1 MAPRGGPNIYRG
13 ACRKCRTG
21 RGGAQE
27 GHIGALRGAFCQT
40 VRMEARSVTLHID
53 LRDARPSVTRDVLLP
68 WDAPLP
74 LVSSVIQQVMGWED
88 YHLHGF
94 TRGDE
99 FWGAAPRWTADPR
112 DGDEAS
118 EQDASLR
125 TLLPTQDAVATYVYD
140 YGDSWELRLT
150 ITETHEEDCADLR
163 ILAATGGHV
172 LEECGGTPGY
182 AALVEA
188 AQAAT
193 DQRPLTEDQAQL
205 LEWALEVSGLEGAS
219 ALHEWLTRFDTAGAR
234 ARLAALPAP
243 DPPEADGS
251 PDGSP
256 EDDHTALPT
265 LPEAEGSPEGSPVGD
280 HPLVVRLPPGVVRD
294 SLRRAFLTAVRR
306 QPTPLAQMVLDARLE
321 DTEAL
326 TPEDCAELTGGLR
339 RYLEHV
345 GDGLS
350 LTASGYLRPADAL
363 ALAAALGLDDDY
375 LGRLRRE
382 ADTRALLVICHALTR
397 MRILRR
403 TKERLTVTE
412 AARTALSDPQAL
424 LDLVVSR
431 LPVERQDMDRLIALT
446 TVLDLAGQP
455 VQERG
460 VQEPDPA
467 DYHEQHRRRNARLA
481 AAVVSLGITTT
492 ARPLT
497 GWDVMRVA
505 EETQMVLWVC
515 RVFPGDLFRT
525 AWAPTPLGRVLL
537 LRVLNAPD
545 GP

>member
-1 MAPRGGPNIYRG
+1 
-13 ACRKCRTG
+13 
-21 RGGAQE
+21 
-27 GHIGALRGAFCQT
+27 
-40 VRMEARSVTLHID
+40 MEARSVTLHID

-94 TRGDE
+94 TRGGE

-118 EQDASLR
+118 EQDVSLR

-172 LEECGGTPGY
+172 LEECGGIPGC

-188 AQAAT
+188 AQATA

-205 LEWALEVSGLEGAS
+205 LEWALEVSGLEGTS
-219 ALHEWLTRFDTAGAR
+219 ALHEWLTRFDAAGAR

-243 DPPEADGS
+243 DPPEAEGS
-251 PDGSP
+251 PDDSP
-256 EDDHTALPT
+256 KGDRPT
-265 LPEAEGSPEGSPVGD
+265 DPTPPEAEGSPEGSPVGD
-280 HPLVVRLPPGVVRD
+280 HPLIVRLPPGVVRD

-460 VQEPDPA
+460 VQEPDPD

-545 GP
+545 SP

>member
-1 MAPRGGPNIYRG
+1 
-13 ACRKCRTG
+13 
-21 RGGAQE
+21 
-27 GHIGALRGAFCQT
+27 
-40 VRMEARSVTLHID
+40 MEARSVTLHID

-94 TRGDE
+94 TRGGE

-172 LEECGGTPGY
+172 LEECGGIPGY

-188 AQAAT
+188 AQATA

-205 LEWALEVSGLEGAS
+205 LEWALEVSGLEGAM

-234 ARLAALPAP
+234 ARLAALPDPA
-243 DPPEADGS
+243 PPEAGSSPVGDPPDDPAPARADGSPVDDHPGDPVPAGAEEGS
-251 PDGSP
+251 PDGSLVG
-256 EDDHTALPT
+256 DHPD
-265 LPEAEGSPEGSPVGD
+265 D

>member
-1 MAPRGGPNIYRG
+1 
-13 ACRKCRTG
+13 
-21 RGGAQE
+21 
-27 GHIGALRGAFCQT
+27 
-40 VRMEARSVTLHID
+40 MEARSVTLHID

-94 TRGDE
+94 TRGGE

-150 ITETHEEDCADLR
+150 ITETHEEDCADPR

-172 LEECGGTPGY
+172 LEECGGIPGY

-188 AQAAT
+188 AQATA

-205 LEWALEVSGLEGAS
+205 LEWALEVSGLEGTS
-219 ALHEWLTRFDTAGAR
+219 ALHEWLTRFDAAGAR

-243 DPPEADGS
+243 DPPEAEGSPVSDHPDDPAPAGAEEGS
-251 PDGSP
+251 PDGSLVG
-256 EDDHTALPT
+256 DHP
-265 LPEAEGSPEGSPVGD
+265 GD
-280 HPLVVRLPPGVVRD
+280 HPLVVTLPPGVVRD

-525 AWAPTPLGRVLL
+525 AWAPTPLGRLLL

>member
-1 MAPRGGPNIYRG
+1 
-13 ACRKCRTG
+13 
-21 RGGAQE
+21 
-27 GHIGALRGAFCQT
+27 
-40 VRMEARSVTLHID
+40 MEARSVTLHID

-94 TRGDE
+94 TRGGE

-118 EQDASLR
+118 EQDVSLR

-150 ITETHEEDCADLR
+150 ITETHEEDCADPR

-172 LEECGGTPGY
+172 LEECGGIPGY

-188 AQAAT
+188 AQATA

-205 LEWALEVSGLEGAS
+205 LEWALEVSGLEGTS
-219 ALHEWLTRFDTAGAR
+219 ALHEWLTRFDAAGAR

-243 DPPEADGS
+243 DPPEAEGS
-251 PDGSP
+251 PVGDY
-256 EDDHTALPT
+256 PT
-265 LPEAEGSPEGSPVGD
+265 DPAPARADGSPEGSPVGDHPGD

-460 VQEPDPA
+460 VQEPDPD

>member
-1 MAPRGGPNIYRG
+1 
-13 ACRKCRTG
+13 
-21 RGGAQE
+21 
-27 GHIGALRGAFCQT
+27 
-40 VRMEARSVTLHID
+40 MEARSVTLHID
-53 LRDARPSVTRDVLLP
+53 LRDARPSVTRDVRLP

-94 TRGDE
+94 TRGGE

-150 ITETHEEDCADLR
+150 ITETHEEDCADPR

-172 LEECGGTPGY
+172 LEECGGIPGY

-188 AQAAT
+188 AQATA

-205 LEWALEVSGLEGAS
+205 LEWALEVSGLEGTS
-219 ALHEWLTRFDTAGAR
+219 ALHEWLTRFDAAGAR

-243 DPPEADGS
+243 DPPEAEGS
-251 PDGSP
+251 PENP
-256 EDDHTALPT
+256 EDDHPDDPAP
-265 LPEAEGSPEGSPVGD
+265 ARADGSPVDDHPGD

-460 VQEPDPA
+460 VQEPDPD

-545 GP
+545 SP

>member
-205 LEWALEVSGLEGAS
+205 LEWALEVSGLEGTS

-280 HPLVVRLPPGVVRD
+280 HPLVVTLPRGVVRD

-306 QPTPLAQMVLDARLE
+306 QPTPWPRWCWTHAWR
-321 DTEAL
+321 T
-326 TPEDCAELTGGLR
+326 R
-339 RYLEHV
+339 RP
-345 GDGLS
+345 S
-350 LTASGYLRPADAL
+350 R
-363 ALAAALGLDDDY
+363 
-375 LGRLRRE
+375 
-382 ADTRALLVICHALTR
+382 
-397 MRILRR
+397 RR
-403 TKERLTVTE
+403 TAPSSPGAC
-412 AARTALSDPQAL
+412 AATWSTWA
-424 LDLVVSR
+424 
-431 LPVERQDMDRLIALT
+431 
-446 TVLDLAGQP
+446 
-455 VQERG
+455 
-460 VQEPDPA
+460 
-467 DYHEQHRRRNARLA
+467 
-481 AAVVSLGITTT
+481 
-492 ARPLT
+492 T
-497 GWDVMRVA
+497 G
-505 EETQMVLWVC
+505 C
-515 RVFPGDLFRT
+515 P
-525 AWAPTPLGRVLL
+525 
-537 LRVLNAPD
+537 
-545 GP
+545 

>member
-1 MAPRGGPNIYRG
+1 
-13 ACRKCRTG
+13 
-21 RGGAQE
+21 
-27 GHIGALRGAFCQT
+27 
-40 VRMEARSVTLHID
+40 MEARSVTLHID

-74 LVSSVIQQVMGWED
+74 LVSSVIQQVMGWEG

-94 TRGDE
+94 TRGGE

-172 LEECGGTPGY
+172 LEECGGIPGY

-188 AQAAT
+188 AQATA

-205 LEWALEVSGLEGAS
+205 LEWALEVSGLEGTS
-219 ALHEWLTRFDTAGAR
+219 ALHEWLTRFDAAGAR

-243 DPPEADGS
+243 DPPEAEGSPVDDHPGDLVPAGAEAGS
-251 PDGSP
+251 PDGSLVG
-256 EDDHTALPT
+256 DHP
-265 LPEAEGSPEGSPVGD
+265 GD

>member
-1 MAPRGGPNIYRG
+1 
-13 ACRKCRTG
+13 
-21 RGGAQE
+21 
-27 GHIGALRGAFCQT
+27 
-40 VRMEARSVTLHID
+40 MEARSVTLHID

-74 LVSSVIQQVMGWED
+74 LVSSVIQQVMGWEG

-94 TRGDE
+94 TRGGE

-172 LEECGGTPGY
+172 LEECGGIPGY

-205 LEWALEVSGLEGAS
+205 LEWALEVSGLEGTS

-321 DTEAL
+321 DTEAF

>member
-1 MAPRGGPNIYRG
+1 
-13 ACRKCRTG
+13 
-21 RGGAQE
+21 
-27 GHIGALRGAFCQT
+27 
-40 VRMEARSVTLHID
+40 MEARSVTLHID

-94 TRGDE
+94 TRGGE

-118 EQDASLR
+118 EQDVSLR

-172 LEECGGTPGY
+172 LEECGGIPGY

-188 AQAAT
+188 AQATA

-205 LEWALEVSGLEGAS
+205 LEWALEVSGLEGTS
-219 ALHEWLTRFDTAGAR
+219 ALHEWLTRFDAAGAR

-251 PDGSP
+251 PV
-256 EDDHTALPT
+256 DDHPGDPVPAGA
-265 LPEAEGSPEGSPVGD
+265 EEGSPDGSLVGD
-280 HPLVVRLPPGVVRD
+280 HPGDYPLVVRLPPGVVRD

-460 VQEPDPA
+460 VQEPDPD

-545 GP
+545 SP

>member
-251 PDGSP
+251 PRR
-256 EDDHTALPT
+256 LPRGRPHGAPHPAGGRG
-265 LPEAEGSPEGSPVGD
+265 LPRGFPGRRPPVG
-280 HPLVVRLPPGVVRD
+280 RYAPPGG
-294 SLRRAFLTAVRR
+294 RAR
-306 QPTPLAQMVLDARLE
+306 QPAQGVPDGRASPAHSLAQMVLDARLE

-460 VQEPDPA
+460 VQEPDPD

>member
-1 MAPRGGPNIYRG
+1 
-13 ACRKCRTG
+13 
-21 RGGAQE
+21 
-27 GHIGALRGAFCQT
+27 
-40 VRMEARSVTLHID
+40 MEARSVTLHID

-94 TRGDE
+94 TRGGE

-118 EQDASLR
+118 EQDVSLR

-172 LEECGGTPGY
+172 LEECGGIPGY

-188 AQAAT
+188 AQATA
-193 DQRPLTEDQAQL
+193 DQRPLTEDQAQF
-205 LEWALEVSGLEGAS
+205 LEWALEVSGLEGTS
-219 ALHEWLTRFDTAGAR
+219 ALHEWLTRFDAAGAR

-243 DPPEADGS
+243 DPPEAEGSPVSDHPGDPAPARADGSPVDDHPGDPVPAGAEEGS
-251 PDGSP
+251 PDGSLVG
-256 EDDHTALPT
+256 DHP
-265 LPEAEGSPEGSPVGD
+265 GD

-321 DTEAL
+321 DTEAF

-460 VQEPDPA
+460 VQEPDPD

>member
-1 MAPRGGPNIYRG
+1 
-13 ACRKCRTG
+13 
-21 RGGAQE
+21 
-27 GHIGALRGAFCQT
+27 
-40 VRMEARSVTLHID
+40 MEARSVTLHID

-74 LVSSVIQQVMGWED
+74 LVSSVIQQVMGWEG

-94 TRGDE
+94 TRGGE

-150 ITETHEEDCADLR
+150 ITETHEEDCADPR

-205 LEWALEVSGLEGAS
+205 LEWALEVSGLEGTS
-219 ALHEWLTRFDTAGAR
+219 ALHEWLTRFDTAEAR

-251 PDGSP
+251 PEGSPDDSPKDDRPTDTAPGRAEDGSP
-256 EDDHTALPT
+256 VGDHPT
-265 LPEAEGSPEGSPVGD
+265 DPAPPEAEGSPEGSPVGD

>member
-1 MAPRGGPNIYRG
+1 
-13 ACRKCRTG
+13 
-21 RGGAQE
+21 
-27 GHIGALRGAFCQT
+27 
-40 VRMEARSVTLHID
+40 MEARSVTVHID

-94 TRGDE
+94 TRGGE

-118 EQDASLR
+118 EQDVSLR

-172 LEECGGTPGY
+172 LEECGGIPGY

-188 AQAAT
+188 AQATA

-205 LEWALEVSGLEGAS
+205 LEWALEVSGLEGTS
-219 ALHEWLTRFDTAGAR
+219 ALHEWLTRFDAAGAR
-234 ARLAALPAP
+234 ARLAALSAP
-243 DPPEADGS
+243 DPPEAE
-251 PDGSP
+251 GSP
-256 EDDHTALPT
+256 EGSPEGDHPTDTAP
-265 LPEAEGSPEGSPVGD
+265 PEAEGSPEGSPVGD

-460 VQEPDPA
+460 VQEPDPD

-545 GP
+545 SP

>member
-1 MAPRGGPNIYRG
+1 
-13 ACRKCRTG
+13 
-21 RGGAQE
+21 
-27 GHIGALRGAFCQT
+27 
-40 VRMEARSVTLHID
+40 MEARSVTLHID

-94 TRGDE
+94 TRGGE

-118 EQDASLR
+118 EQDVSLR

-172 LEECGGTPGY
+172 LEECGGIPGY

-188 AQAAT
+188 AQATA

-205 LEWALEVSGLEGAS
+205 LEWALEVSGLEGAM

-234 ARLAALPAP
+234 ARLAALPDPA
-243 DPPEADGS
+243 PPEAGS
-251 PDGSP
+251 
-256 EDDHTALPT
+256 
-265 LPEAEGSPEGSPVGD
+265 SPVGDPPDDHLTDPALAGAGAGPPDD

-460 VQEPDPA
+460 VQEPDPD

>member
-1 MAPRGGPNIYRG
+1 
-13 ACRKCRTG
+13 
-21 RGGAQE
+21 
-27 GHIGALRGAFCQT
+27 
-40 VRMEARSVTLHID
+40 MEARSVTLHID

-74 LVSSVIQQVMGWED
+74 LVSSVIQQVMGWEG

-94 TRGDE
+94 TRGGE

-321 DTEAL
+321 DTEAF

>member
-1 MAPRGGPNIYRG
+1 
-13 ACRKCRTG
+13 
-21 RGGAQE
+21 
-27 GHIGALRGAFCQT
+27 
-40 VRMEARSVTLHID
+40 MEARSVTLHID

-74 LVSSVIQQVMGWED
+74 LVSSVIQQVMGWEG

-94 TRGDE
+94 TRGGE

-150 ITETHEEDCADLR
+150 ITETHEEDCADPR

-172 LEECGGTPGY
+172 LEECGGIPGY

-188 AQAAT
+188 AQATA

-205 LEWALEVSGLEGAS
+205 LEWALEVSGLEGTS
-219 ALHEWLTRFDTAGAR
+219 ALHEWLTRFDAAGAR

-243 DPPEADGS
+243 DPPEAEGS
-251 PDGSP
+251 PVG
-256 EDDHTALPT
+256 DHPT
-265 LPEAEGSPEGSPVGD
+265 DPAPPEAEGSPEGSPVGD

>member
-1 MAPRGGPNIYRG
+1 M
-13 ACRKCRTG
+13 
-21 RGGAQE
+21 
-27 GHIGALRGAFCQT
+27 
-40 VRMEARSVTLHID
+40 
-53 LRDARPSVTRDVLLP
+53 
-68 WDAPLP
+68 
-74 LVSSVIQQVMGWED
+74 
-88 YHLHGF
+88 
-94 TRGDE
+94 
-99 FWGAAPRWTADPR
+99 
-112 DGDEAS
+112 
-118 EQDASLR
+118 
-125 TLLPTQDAVATYVYD
+125 ATYVYD

-172 LEECGGTPGY
+172 LEECGGIPGY

-188 AQAAT
+188 AQATA

-205 LEWALEVSGLEGAS
+205 LEWALEVSGLEGTS

-321 DTEAL
+321 DTEAF

>member
-1 MAPRGGPNIYRG
+1 
-13 ACRKCRTG
+13 
-21 RGGAQE
+21 
-27 GHIGALRGAFCQT
+27 
-40 VRMEARSVTLHID
+40 MEARSVTLHID
-53 LRDARPSVTRDVLLP
+53 LRDARPSVTRDVRLP

-94 TRGDE
+94 TRGGE

-172 LEECGGTPGY
+172 LEECGGIPGY

-188 AQAAT
+188 AQATA

-205 LEWALEVSGLEGAS
+205 LEWALEVSGLEGTS
-219 ALHEWLTRFDTAGAR
+219 ALHEWLTRFDAAGAR

-243 DPPEADGS
+243 DPPEAEGS

-256 EDDHTALPT
+256 EGDHPTDTAP
-265 LPEAEGSPEGSPVGD
+265 PEAEGSPEGSPVGD

>member
-1 MAPRGGPNIYRG
+1 M
-13 ACRKCRTG
+13 
-21 RGGAQE
+21 
-27 GHIGALRGAFCQT
+27 
-40 VRMEARSVTLHID
+40 
-53 LRDARPSVTRDVLLP
+53 
-68 WDAPLP
+68 
-74 LVSSVIQQVMGWED
+74 
-88 YHLHGF
+88 
-94 TRGDE
+94 
-99 FWGAAPRWTADPR
+99 
-112 DGDEAS
+112 
-118 EQDASLR
+118 
-125 TLLPTQDAVATYVYD
+125 
-140 YGDSWELRLT
+140 
-150 ITETHEEDCADLR
+150 
-163 ILAATGGHV
+163 
-172 LEECGGTPGY
+172 
-182 AALVEA
+182 
-188 AQAAT
+188 
-193 DQRPLTEDQAQL
+193 
-205 LEWALEVSGLEGAS
+205 
-219 ALHEWLTRFDTAGAR
+219 
-234 ARLAALPAP
+234 
-243 DPPEADGS
+243 
-251 PDGSP
+251 
-256 EDDHTALPT
+256 
-265 LPEAEGSPEGSPVGD
+265 
-280 HPLVVRLPPGVVRD
+280 RD

-460 VQEPDPA
+460 VQEPDPD

>member
-1 MAPRGGPNIYRG
+1 
-13 ACRKCRTG
+13 
-21 RGGAQE
+21 
-27 GHIGALRGAFCQT
+27 
-40 VRMEARSVTLHID
+40 MEARSVTLHID

-94 TRGDE
+94 TRGGE

-150 ITETHEEDCADLR
+150 ITETHEEDCADPR

-172 LEECGGTPGY
+172 LEECGGIPGY

-188 AQAAT
+188 AQATA

-205 LEWALEVSGLEGAS
+205 LEWALEVSGLEGTS
-219 ALHEWLTRFDTAGAR
+219 ALHEWLTRFDAAGAR

-243 DPPEADGS
+243 DPPEAEGSPEGS
-251 PDGSP
+251 PDDSP
-256 EDDHTALPT
+256 KDDRPTDTAP
-265 LPEAEGSPEGSPVGD
+265 PEAEGSPEGSPVGD

-363 ALAAALGLDDDY
+363 TLAAALGLDDDY

-460 VQEPDPA
+460 VQEPDPD